1 MVAAWGVVKRQRSGT
16 PSWGERVCVCGTHR
30 GGVGSGVGDQRRG
43 RVSVVNAAPFL
54 GCWWLLWEGVRAR
67 TGTQGRGEPWR
78 GGPLVCGQGV
88 NRGAHAW
95 VCAR

>member
-1 MVAAWGVVKRQRSGT
+1 MNG
-16 PSWGERVCVCGTHR
+16 
-30 GGVGSGVGDQRRG
+30 
-43 RVSVVNAAPFL
+43 APFL

-88 NRGAHAW
+88 NRGRMRGCAHGSLMGA
-95 VCAR
+95 CERQRARGLGSGGAEPVVFRGGGPWCQLVAAVVGGPVGM

>member
-1 MVAAWGVVKRQRSGT
+1 MGWSEASAERN

-30 GGVGSGVGDQRRG
+30 GGGGLVSMRG
-43 RVSVVNAAPFL
+43 GEVNAAPFL

>member
-1 MVAAWGVVKRQRSGT
+1 M
-16 PSWGERVCVCGTHR
+16 R
-30 GGVGSGVGDQRRG
+30 GGEVNA
-43 RVSVVNAAPFL
+43 VNAAPFL